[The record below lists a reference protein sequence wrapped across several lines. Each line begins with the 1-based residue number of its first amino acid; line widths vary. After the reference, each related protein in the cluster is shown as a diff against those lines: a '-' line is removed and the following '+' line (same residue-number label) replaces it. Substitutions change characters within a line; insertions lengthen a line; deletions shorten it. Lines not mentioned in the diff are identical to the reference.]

1 MWLET
6 PDEILFSGQVST
18 VVLFES
24 PAELVIWAWYPG
36 SGGRYPEKSPD
47 VTGSKAPD
55 VSELCLV
62 S

>member
-6 PDEILFSGQVST
+6 PDETLFSRAVFP

-24 PAELVIWAWYPG
+24 PAELVTWAWYPG
-36 SGGRYPEKSPD
+36 SGGRCPERFLMSQAPR
-47 VTGSKAPD
+47 APD